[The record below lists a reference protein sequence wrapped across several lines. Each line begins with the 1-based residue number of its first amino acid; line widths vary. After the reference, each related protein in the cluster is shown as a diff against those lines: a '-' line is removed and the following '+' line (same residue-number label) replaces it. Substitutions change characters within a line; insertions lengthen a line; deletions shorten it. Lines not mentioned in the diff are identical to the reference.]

1 MCNFMNTATGLSTL
15 DFWFWGE
22 MDSIIQEKEPDS
34 IEFLKQIAN
43 EEAAQMDSEKI
54 RRVCEN
60 FGRRVEK
67 CIENRAQRKKRNHIL

>member
-1 MCNFMNTATGLSTL
+1 MNKATGLSTL

-22 MDSIIQEKEPDS
+22 MDSIIQEKQPDS
-34 IEFLKQIAN
+34 IESLKQIAN

-67 CIENRAQRKKRNHIL
+67 CIENRAQRKKRNHL